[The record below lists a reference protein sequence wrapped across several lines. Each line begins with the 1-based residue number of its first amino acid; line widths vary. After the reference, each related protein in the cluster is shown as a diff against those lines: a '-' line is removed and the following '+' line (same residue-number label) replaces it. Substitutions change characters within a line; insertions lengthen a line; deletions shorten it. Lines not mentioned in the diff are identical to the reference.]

1 MNKQKGFSLVETM
14 IVAFA
19 IVILTALVYSFFHF
33 VAAKQNSS
41 KEMDALMS
49 LSTSI
54 NEGYR
59 AASNFDNLNN
69 NSLIAEQLVPQMYQ
83 ISGTTI
89 TSPNGYDVQVAP
101 RASAASYYI
110 RYFNVPAKECSQL
123 VSQVVASQT
132 FFNITIGDKEVTATD
147 INENNVVAGCNYA
160 PTVRIAFEFRPFG
173 TPSNFATLEQCVLPS
188 PDYQERNDPCP
199 TGYSGSITMR
209 RQASCPGPYEMVA
222 WTAWEEVN
230 RTCQIICVPEP
241 SSPETR
247 KRSCPTGYLGEITDQ
262 RTSVCANYNGYP
274 TWSDWN
280 EKANTCLIA
289 CVVPDPTVVTAAC
302 PTNYVG
308 SIVTTTTY
316 NCPAATGSPVAN
328 SPTVNNTCVQTCSSQ
343 LPTPNPQIQ
352 YINKTR
358 PCGTGYSGS
367 ITYQE
372 EQKNTYS
379 CPSNTGAPS
388 QTGWVATGNIRN
400 ESTAACV
407 SLCKPETV
415 LEQWIGVT
423 GSCPSGYTGSNTW
436 EKQQT
441 RTSTC
446 SPGNVNPTT
455 SAWTDS
461 GQIRNQN
468 NSCLK
473 LCVVPDPTVVTSSC
487 PTNYTGSVV
496 TTTTYTC
503 PTSTGNPVANQ
514 PTVNNTCVSV
524 CKPETVLSQWVAASA
539 ACPSGYVGSHTWEKQ
554 QTRTSTCAAGA
565 ATPVTSAWT
574 DTGATRNTVN
584 SCVALCVVPTP
595 STKSETQSVTE
606 TQRVACLAGTYG
618 PTNSITQTRTN
629 TQTRTSTAYCP
640 AQTGAY
646 AWGAWSAW
654 TTTANGTWTT
664 TSNTCTACPAPV
676 TGQAEYR
683 WEDRSV
689 GCPSGYNGTRYVEYY
704 QKRTYTTSYSCP
716 AGATAPTPS
725 NGSYSGWADTGQ
737 TRNDRNSCVIAC
749 TPPAAT
755 NTAITRAVANENQT
769 LACSSGYIG
778 QIQQTRTRTEN
789 GTRRTTWTCPGPT
802 SSTSDTWLGTYNY
815 GAWTTTSNTCTICNN
830 TSGVEYNYDY
840 DTGCSGSRPKRC
852 EYGSAKRNVVRD
864 CQNNLVSAGAWT
876 VISNNV
882 CVANNNNC
890 P

>member
-247 KRSCPTGYLGEITDQ
+247 KRSCPSGYLGEITDQ

-274 TWSDWN
+274 TWNDWI

-328 SPTVNNTCVQTCSSQ
+328 PPTINNTCVQTCSSQ

-358 PCGTGYSGS
+358 PCATGYSGS

-388 QTGWVATGNIRN
+388 QTGWIATGNIRN

-407 SLCKPETV
+407 SLCQPETV

-423 GSCPSGYTGSNTW
+423 GSCPSGYTGS
-436 EKQQT
+436 
-441 RTSTC
+441 
-446 SPGNVNPTT
+446 
-455 SAWTDS
+455 
-461 GQIRNQN
+461 
-468 NSCLK
+468 
-473 LCVVPDPTVVTSSC
+473 
-487 PTNYTGSVV
+487 
-496 TTTTYTC
+496 
-503 PTSTGNPVANQ
+503 
-514 PTVNNTCVSV
+514 
-524 CKPETVLSQWVAASA
+524 
-539 ACPSGYVGSHTWEKQ
+539 HTWEKQ
-554 QTRTSTCAAGA
+554 QTRTSICAAGA

-584 SCVALCVVPTP
+584 SCVALCVLPTP

-606 TQRVACLAGTYG
+606 TQRLACLAGTYG

-646 AWGAWSAW
+646 AWGDWSAW
-654 TTTANGTWTT
+654 TTTVNGTWTT

-689 GCPSGYNGTRYVEYY
+689 GCPLGYNGTRYIEYY

-749 TPPAAT
+749 TPPATTNTAITRAVANENQTLACPAGQTGSITQTRTRTESGTRRTTWTCPGPTSSTSDIWSGSYTYGAWTTTSNTCVAACTPPAAT

-769 LACSSGYIG
+769 LACPAG
-778 QIQQTRTRTEN
+778 QTGSITQTRTRTEN

-802 SSTSDTWLGTYNY
+802 SSYVDTWLGTYNY
-815 GAWTTTSNTCTICNN
+815 GGWTQTSNTCTICNN
-830 TSGVEYNYDY
+830 TSGIEYNYDY

-876 VISNNV
+876 VIKSNV
-882 CVANNNNC
+882 CVSNNNDC